1 YSSVFNV
8 NPFFLDP
15 DVIIVDDAHAA
26 ENYISKLWSFEVSRF
41 DDEHKSLW
49 SVLSEL
55 IKPYLD
61 GASYSKLNGNWDSPD
76 ASV

>member
-1 YSSVFNV
+1 MRQRT
-8 NPFFLDP
+8 
-15 DVIIVDDAHAA
+15 
-26 ENYISKLWSFEVSRF
+26 ISKLWSFEVSRF

-76 ASV
+76 ASVWVDKLPTPTF